1 MILYLK
7 VQYSGSNAWLVPIDL
22 LPDLRISTTLNGE
35 VVQDSNTADMIF
47 SVAEIISFLSTGTT
61 LPTGTVIL
69 TGTPEGVSRRERE
82 ERRSDM
88 KREEEEKSVD
98 IYESVGRSKTMNR
111 NEWCLPKP
119 ATV

>member
-7 VQYSGSNAWLVPIDL
+7 VQYLGSNAWLVPIDL

-82 ERRSDM
+82 RREEKRHEERRR
-88 KREEEEKSVD
+88 REECRHIRVCGAIKD
-98 IYESVGRSKTMNR
+98 NESK
-111 NEWCLPKP
+111 
-119 ATV
+119 